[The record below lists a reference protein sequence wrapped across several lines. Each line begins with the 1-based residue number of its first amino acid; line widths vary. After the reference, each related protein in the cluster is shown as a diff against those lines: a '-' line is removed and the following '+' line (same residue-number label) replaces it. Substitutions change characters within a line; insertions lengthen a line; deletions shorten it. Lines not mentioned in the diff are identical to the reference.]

1 MWKFTQALAEYLQD
15 FETSGHRAV
24 AAEGRFEVTI
34 GDAVVRGSIDRVE
47 VSEAGAVVIV
57 DLKTGTPIAKRDVDT
72 HPQLAVYQLAYAEGA
87 LDEFLLEVRDH
98 SGGGAKLLF
107 VKRGAEGKLYTQLHQ
122 ESFDDAAL
130 EAFRDRV
137 KVAAA
142 IVAQADFRGVADV
155 VGIFE
160 SHALLRLHRVLA
172 VSSD

>member
-1 MWKFTQALAEYLQD
+1 M
-15 FETSGHRAV
+15 
-24 AAEGRFEVTI
+24 
-34 GDAVVRGSIDRVE
+34 
-47 VSEAGAVVIV
+47 IV
-57 DLKTGTPIAKRDVDT
+57 DLKTGTPDHKQDVET

-98 SGGGAKLLF
+98 TR
-107 VKRGAEGKLYTQLHQ
+107 RGREAAVRQARGRGQAVLARRIRQR
-122 ESFDDAAL
+122 FDEAQL

-137 KVAAA
+137 KVAAG
-142 IVAQADFRGVADV
+142 IVAESSFRGVADV